1 MPARRSEPSQQTS
14 ISSLSFG
21 RRCICLILHLRPDS
35 SFSYLRHCGWSFLLA
50 APLRFPLWCG
60 VPVKPWFASAL
71 ASPNSTCLQH
81 DSRLRKRLVLFVRA
95 LLFLGG
101 RAAGHRGLIF
111 ATSSITHP
119 LAYHSYTAVTSIN
132 FSHSCSTR
140 IHVVNPTVL
149 WKYQH
154 E

>member
-1 MPARRSEPSQQTS
+1 MSAKISEPSQQTS

-21 RRCICLILHLRPDS
+21 RRCICLILHLRLDG

-60 VPVKPWFASAL
+60 VPVKTWFASAL
-71 ASPNSTCLQH
+71 ASPNSTCLQN

-95 LLFLGG
+95 LVF
-101 RAAGHRGLIF
+101 IF